1 MKNKKYKGSF
11 SLTLAFAIVVFAILL
26 VSVALAWLTV
36 FILTRVGVFGEFTVN
51 MPGLTPIMLLMALI
65 SLAVGSVGTIVTSI
79 FPIKSINHV
88 ITQLNRLADG
98 DFKARLKFGRTMSA
112 HPAVKNVTDSFNKMA
127 EELESTEMLRSDFI
141 NNFSHEFKTPIVS
154 IAGFARL
161 LKREN
166 LTDEQRAEY
175 IGIIEEESLRLSHM
189 ATEVLNLT
197 KLENQAILTDI
208 TEFNLSEQIRSCVL
222 LLESKW
228 ARKNIEIVPDFDEY
242 TVRANEE
249 MLKQVWINLIDNAIK
264 FSSEGGIVSIGITEA
279 DGALAISVSNV
290 GEPISEEHR
299 EKIFGKFYQVDSS
312 RSAEGSGVGLAV
324 VKRIIDLHDGG
335 IEVSCHSGVTTFT
348 VKLNKNQ

>member
-1 MKNKKYKGSF
+1 MKNKKYKGRF
-11 SLTLAFAIVVFAILL
+11 SITIAFALLVFAILL
-26 VSVALAWLTV
+26 ASVLLAWLTV
-36 FILTRVGVFGEFTVN
+36 FILTKVGVFGEFTVD
-51 MPGLTPIMLLMALI
+51 MPSITPIMLLMALI
-65 SLAVGSVGTIVTSI
+65 SLAVGFVGTIITSS

-98 DFKARLKFGRTMSA
+98 DFKARLKFGKTMSA
-112 HPAVKNVTDSFNKMA
+112 HPAIKSVTDSFNKMA

-161 LKREN
+161 LKRDN

-175 IGIIEEESLRLSHM
+175 IGIIEEESMRLSHM

-208 TEFNLSEQIRSCVL
+208 TEFNLSEQIRSCIL

-228 ARKNIEIVPDFDEY
+228 ARKNIEIAPDFDEY

-249 MLKQVWINLIDNAIK
+249 MLKQVWINLIDNAVK
-264 FSSEGGIVSIGITEA
+264 FSPEYGTVHIGIKKESGGIAV
-279 DGALAISVSNV
+279 SVSNTGV
-290 GEPISEEHR
+290 PILPEDR
-299 EKIFGKFYQVDSS
+299 DKIFNKFYQADRS
-312 RSAEGSGVGLAV
+312 RSSEGSGVGLAV
-324 VKRIIDLHDGG
+324 VKRIIDLHEGS
-335 IEVSCHSGVTTFT
+335 IIVSCCDGVTSFT
-348 VKLNKNQ
+348 VLLNNR

>member
-11 SLTLAFAIVVFAILL
+11 SLTLAFALLVFAILL
-26 VSVALAWLTV
+26 VSVGLAWLTV
-36 FILTRVGVFGEFTVN
+36 FILTKVGVFGEFVVD
-51 MPGLTPIMLLMALI
+51 MPGITPIMLLMAVI
-65 SLAVGSVGTIVTSI
+65 SLVVGSAGTIITSI

-88 ITQLNRLADG
+88 VTQLNRLASG
-98 DFKARLKFGRTMSA
+98 DFKARLSFGRTVSA
-112 HPAVKNVTDSFNKMA
+112 HPVVKEVTDSFNKMA
-127 EELESTEMLRSDFI
+127 GELESTEMLRSDFI

-175 IGIIEEESLRLSHM
+175 IGIIEEESMRLSHM

-208 TEFNLSEQIRSCVL
+208 TEFNLSEQIRSCIL

-228 ARKNIEIVPDFDEY
+228 ARKNIEIAPDFEEY

-249 MLKQVWINLIDNAIK
+249 MLKQVWINLIDNAVK
-264 FSSEGGIVSIGITEA
+264 FSPEYGTVRIGIREEG
-279 DGALAISVSNV
+279 DGLAVDISNT
-290 GEPISEEHR
+290 GTPIPHEEQG
-299 EKIFGKFYQVDSS
+299 KIFNKFYQADQS
-312 RSAEGSGVGLAV
+312 RSSEGSGVGLAV
-324 VKRIIDLHDGG
+324 VKRIIDLHEGDVSVESDGN
-335 IEVSCHSGVTTFT
+335 ITAFT
-348 VKLNKNQ
+348 VKLKK

>member
-1 MKNKKYKGSF
+1 MKKEKYKGRF
-11 SLTLAFAIVVFAILL
+11 SITLAFALLVFAILL
-26 VSVALAWLTV
+26 ASVALAWLIV
-36 FILTRVGVFGEFTVN
+36 FILTKVGVFGEFPVD
-51 MPGLTPIMLLMALI
+51 MPSITPIMLLMAAI
-65 SLAVGSVGTIVTSI
+65 SLVVGFVGTIITSS

-88 ITQLNRLADG
+88 ITQLNRLSDG
-98 DFKARLKFGRTMSA
+98 DFKARLKFGKTMSA
-112 HPAVKNVTDSFNKMA
+112 HPAVKSVTDSFNKMA

-161 LKREN
+161 LKRDN

-208 TEFNLSEQIRSCVL
+208 TEFNLSEQIRSCIL

-228 ARKNIEIVPDFDEY
+228 AKKNIEIAPDFDEY

-264 FSSEGGIVSIGITEA
+264 FSPEYGTVRVSVKEEQ
-279 DGALAISVSNV
+279 GALCVAVSNTGTPISVEDQ
-290 GEPISEEHR
+290 G
-299 EKIFGKFYQVDSS
+299 KIFNKFYQTDPS
-312 RSAEGSGVGLAV
+312 RSSEGSGVGLAV
-324 VKRIIDLHDGG
+324 VKRIIDLHEGTITVRSD
-335 IEVSCHSGVTTFT
+335 ENMTTFT
-348 VKLNKNQ
+348 VKLKNI

>member
-1 MKNKKYKGSF
+1 MKKEKYKGRF
-11 SLTLAFAIVVFAILL
+11 SITLAFALLVFAILL
-26 VSVALAWLTV
+26 ASVALAWLTV
-36 FILTRVGVFGEFTVN
+36 FILTKVGVFGEFPVD
-51 MPGLTPIMLLMALI
+51 MPSITPIMLLMAAI
-65 SLAVGSVGTIVTSI
+65 SLVVGFVGTIITSS

-88 ITQLNRLADG
+88 ITQLNRLSDG
-98 DFKARLKFGRTMSA
+98 DFKARLKFGKTMSA
-112 HPAVKNVTDSFNKMA
+112 HPAVKSVTDSFNKMA

-161 LKREN
+161 LKRDN

-197 KLENQAILTDI
+197 KLENQAILTDV
-208 TEFNLSEQIRSCVL
+208 TEFNLSEQIRSCIL

-228 ARKNIEIVPDFDEY
+228 AKKNIEIAPDFDEY

-264 FSSEGGIVSIGITEA
+264 FSPEYGTVRVSVKEEQ
-279 DGALAISVSNV
+279 GALCVAVSNT
-290 GEPISEEHR
+290 GTPISAEDQG
-299 EKIFGKFYQVDSS
+299 KIFNKFYQTDPS
-312 RSAEGSGVGLAV
+312 RSSEGSGVGLAV
-324 VKRIIDLHDGG
+324 VKRIVDLHEGE
-335 IEVSCHSGVTTFT
+335 ITVHSDENMTTFT
-348 VKLNKNQ
+348 VKMKSI

>member
-1 MKNKKYKGSF
+1 MKKEEYKSRF
-11 SLTLAFAIVVFAILL
+11 SITLAFALLVFAILL
-26 VSVALAWLTV
+26 VSVGLAWLTV
-36 FILTRVGVFGEFTVN
+36 FILTKVGVFGEFVVD
-51 MPGLTPIMLLMALI
+51 MPGITPIMLLMAVI
-65 SLAVGSVGTIVTSI
+65 SLVVGSAGTIITSI

-88 ITQLNRLADG
+88 ITQINRLAGG

-112 HPAVKNVTDSFNKMA
+112 HPVVKEVTDSFNKMA
-127 EELESTEMLRSDFI
+127 GELESTEMLRSDFI

-175 IGIIEEESLRLSHM
+175 IGIIEEESMRLSHM

-208 TEFNLSEQIRSCVL
+208 TEFNLSEQVRSCIL

-228 ARKNIEIVPDFDEY
+228 ARKSIEIEPDFDEH

-249 MLKQVWINLIDNAIK
+249 MLKQVWINLIDNAVK
-264 FSSEGGIVSIGITEA
+264 FSPEYGAVHIGIK
-279 DGALAISVSNV
+279 
-290 GEPISEEHR
+290 EEHGGVAVDISNTGTAIPP
-299 EKIFGKFYQVDSS
+299 EDQAKIFGKFYQADQS
-312 RSAEGSGVGLAV
+312 RSSEGSGVGLAV
-324 VKRIIDLHDGG
+324 VKRIIDLHEG
-335 IEVSCHSGVTTFT
+335 EVSVSSAENFTTFT
-348 VKLNKNQ
+348 VKLKRL